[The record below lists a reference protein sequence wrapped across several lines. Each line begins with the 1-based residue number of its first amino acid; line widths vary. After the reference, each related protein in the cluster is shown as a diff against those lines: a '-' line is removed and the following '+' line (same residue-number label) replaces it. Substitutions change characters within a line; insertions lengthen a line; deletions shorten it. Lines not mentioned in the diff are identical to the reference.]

1 MIFFV
6 VQYSVVIF
14 TSISRITVSLC
25 LLGIVMVEHLYG
37 LYLKLSLNYFNYLSL
52 QNLNHKHD
60 IHSANI
66 FENLNNFESVIN
78 ALWSLLFILWTFT
91 WKIQISRFSK
101 CNFIKTFYY
110 ILQDST
116 VNVYDKIIENMWI

>member
-37 LYLKLSLNYFNYLSL
+37 LYLKLSLNYFNYLSI

-60 IHSANI
+60 IQSANI

-110 ILQDST
+110 ILQDPT
-116 VNVYDKIIENMWI
+116 LNVYDKIIENMWI